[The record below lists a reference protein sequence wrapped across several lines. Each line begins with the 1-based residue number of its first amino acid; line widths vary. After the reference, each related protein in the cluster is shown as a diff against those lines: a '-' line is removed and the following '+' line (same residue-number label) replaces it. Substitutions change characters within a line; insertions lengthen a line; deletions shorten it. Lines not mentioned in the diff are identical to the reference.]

1 MVLRV
6 GGVSVAY
13 TLSGSLQVP
22 RAARYNSAAG
32 HVAPYSAFRSFLV
45 AFLEVPAVVTIWKRK
60 VGWLGLVLFVAIVAG
75 AVYLGACLRG
85 WGKYKAAA
93 LLSVALQEKPI
104 SFATSVDRD
113 RFEIY
118 KNTQGQLLTSRFV
131 LTAALRNPEVA
142 KLPVV
147 RREQETGDPVVW
159 LQKRLW
165 VSFPGKAEL
174 MEVGIARHD
183 PQEAVTLVN
192 AVVEA
197 YLHEVVNAEQDE
209 KRLRL
214 SEIDRAVTEKTA
226 EVRTLRENLKRKY
239 AEFGTFD
246 TATLSL
252 KQRLVL
258 EDAGA
263 ARQELVQV
271 KVELRRLKSD
281 LASQKAAAGE
291 PRPLRQAPRR
301 GQGGETRD
309 DPDGCQAVRDGD
321 RYGDRGATG
330 IGDRGAAEAEGSRE
344 ARHAAADVAELQRD
358 IKNAETVLAELAAER
373 DKFRA
378 ECRQAPRVVLLI
390 PAAVHQPGKPAEE
403 RARP

>member
-1 MVLRV
+1 M
-6 GGVSVAY
+6 
-13 TLSGSLQVP
+13 
-22 RAARYNSAAG
+22 
-32 HVAPYSAFRSFLV
+32 
-45 AFLEVPAVVTIWKRK
+45 VTIWKRK

-197 YLHEVVNAEQDE
+197 YLHEVVNAEQDK

-281 LASQKAAAGE
+281 LASQKALLESPDLFGK
-291 PRPLRQAPRR
+291 LRDEVKAERLATIR
-301 GQGGETRD
+301 TDVKRLETAIATATVERQGLETEVQQKRK
-309 DPDGCQAVRDGD
+309 
-321 RYGDRGATG
+321 
-330 IGDRGAAEAEGSRE
+330 EAERLG
-344 ARHAAADVAELQRD
+344 AAAADVAELQRD